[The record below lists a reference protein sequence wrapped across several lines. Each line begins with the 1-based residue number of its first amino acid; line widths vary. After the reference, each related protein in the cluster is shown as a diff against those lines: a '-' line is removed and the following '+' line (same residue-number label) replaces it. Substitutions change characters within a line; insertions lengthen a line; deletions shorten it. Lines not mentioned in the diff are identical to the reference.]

1 MKRLLFALALLL
13 ACAAAAAME
22 PIKFN
27 DDAEEARFRALSAEL
42 RCVMCQNQ
50 SLADS
55 NAQIAH
61 DLRLQVLTLM
71 REGKTDREIKDYL
84 VARYSDF
91 VLYSPPV
98 RPSTWLLWF
107 GPGVMLLGGAVVV
120 VLVVRKRAGTAP
132 VAPPAD
138 ESQEW

>member
-1 MKRLLFALALLL
+1 MRRLLFALMLL
-13 ACAAAAAME
+13 ASLAVAAME
-22 PIKFN
+22 PIAFK
-27 DDAEEARFRALSAEL
+27 DSAEEARFRALSAEL

-61 DLRLQVLTLM
+61 DLRLQVLALM
-71 REGKTDREIKDYL
+71 REGKSDREIKDYL

-91 VLYSPPV
+91 VLYSPPL

-107 GPGVMLLGGAVVV
+107 GPALLLLGGAAALAVVV
-120 VLVVRKRAGTAP
+120 RRRAVGAP
-132 VAPPAD
+132 AVAPAQD
-138 ESQEW
+138 SQEW

>member
-1 MKRLLFALALLL
+1 MKRLLFTLALLL

-132 VAPPAD
+132 AAPPAD